1 MLPTFR
7 STNLKT
13 ATWLLWQR
21 STRVSIARKLQWRR
35 VELQLKTPTNTGCS
49 GDGQTLSC
57 PLGANTS
64 RPWHSVREN
73 RRCAD
78 WSTNY
83 CQSTGQSGGSNHLR
97 CYHIASLKDVSSTRR
112 EESSAAA
119 RGREARPCEL
129 GSAFFE
135 TEFDADESHPPERQ
149 KRIKNLNHKI
159 HVLQ

>member
-83 CQSTGQSGGSNHLR
+83 CQSTGQSGGRTIYGVTTSLHWRTLVRLGVRSHRLQRGGGRRVLANLEALFSR
-97 CYHIASLKDVSSTRR
+97 RNSTQTRAIRLKDRK
-112 EESSAAA
+112 E
-119 RGREARPCEL
+119 
-129 GSAFFE
+129 
-135 TEFDADESHPPERQ
+135 
-149 KRIKNLNHKI
+149 
-159 HVLQ
+159 